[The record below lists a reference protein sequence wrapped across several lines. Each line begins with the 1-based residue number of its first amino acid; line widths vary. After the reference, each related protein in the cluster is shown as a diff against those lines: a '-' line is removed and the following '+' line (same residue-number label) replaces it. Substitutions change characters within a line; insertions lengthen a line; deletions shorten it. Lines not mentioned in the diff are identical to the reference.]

1 MALITGSYL
10 NERVLT
16 KTFSISE
23 KLLLENRAEDYPFDI
38 FLSHSFLD
46 KKKVQGLYDILTG
59 MGYSVY
65 VDWINDPQ
73 LNRTNVT
80 KKTAELVRKRMKASK
95 SLLLAISTNSS
106 LSKWIP
112 WELGFVDGHINK
124 CAIVPVSDDQAPP
137 KKFERAE
144 YLSLYP
150 YIKLAKIDFQEKL
163 YLVESG
169 NNYVSL
175 DGWLKRNSKP
185 LYESVNIDF
194 I

>member
-10 NERVLT
+10 NERASI
-16 KTFSISE
+16 KMFSASE
-23 KLLLENRAEDYPFDI
+23 KFLLESRPEDYSFDI

-46 KKKVQGLYDILTG
+46 KKKVQGLYNILTAL
-59 MGYSVY
+59 GYSVY

-73 LNRTNVT
+73 LNRNNVT
-80 KKTAELVRKRMKASK
+80 QKSAELVRKRMKASK
-95 SLLLAISTNSS
+95 SLLLAISSNAS

-112 WELGFVDGHINK
+112 WELGYIDGNVNK
-124 CAIVPVSDDQAPP
+124 CAIVPVSDDLIAS
-137 KKFERAE
+137 KKFDRAE
-144 YLSLYP
+144 YLLLYP
-150 YIKLAKIDFQEKL
+150 YIKLAKIDYQEKL

-175 DGWLKRNSKP
+175 ENWLKRNSKP

>member
-1 MALITGSYL
+1 MALITGAYL
-10 NERVLT
+10 NERASA
-16 KTFSISE
+16 KTFSIAE
-23 KLLLENRAEDYPFDI
+23 KLLLESRPEDYPFDI

-46 KKKVQGLYDILTG
+46 RKKVKGLYDILTAS
-59 MGYSVY
+59 GYSVY

-73 LNRTNVT
+73 LNRNNVT

-95 SLLLAISTNSS
+95 SLLLAISINAG

-112 WELGFVDGHINK
+112 WELGYVDGNVNK
-124 CAIVPVSDDQAPP
+124 CAIVPVSEDLNAP
-137 KKFERAE
+137 KKFDRAE
-144 YLSLYP
+144 YLLLYP
-150 YIKLAKIDFQEKL
+150 YIKLAKIDYQEKL

-175 DGWLKRNSKP
+175 ESWLKRNSQP
-185 LYESVNIDF
+185 FYESVNIDF